1 MREVVICGGARTAIG
16 SFNGVLATVP
26 AVKLGA
32 TVIKEAIKRAGVSEN
47 LIEEVYMGMVL
58 QAGVGQAPAR
68 QASIYAGVPSKT
80 PCTTIHKVCGSG
92 MKSVMI
98 AAAQIALG
106 EIDIAIAGGMEN
118 MSQTPHALLG
128 SRDGFRMG
136 NAELVDLMIKDGLW
150 DPYHNFHMGSAA
162 EMCAEKYEITR
173 EMQDIFAISSYKKAQ
188 KAIADGVFS
197 SEIAPVEIST
207 KKGVQIISEDEEPSK
222 VNFDKISTL
231 KPVFK
236 KDGTVTAANAS
247 SLNDGAAALILAS
260 KEKAIE
266 LGLPIL
272 GTLKSWTS
280 YAHEPEWFTT
290 APAFAIEKLLNKT
303 GWHKDDVD
311 TFELNEAFSVQSLAV
326 IKEAQLNP
334 DKININGGAVAL
346 GHPIGASGA
355 RIIVTM
361 LYQMMRNDFK
371 KGIASLC
378 IGGGEATA
386 ISIER

>member
-1 MREVVICGGARTAIG
+1 MREVVICAGARTAIG
-16 SFNGVLATVP
+16 SFGGVLSSVP

-32 TVIKEAIKRAGVSEN
+32 AVIKEAIKRAGVSEN

-58 QAGVGQAPAR
+58 QAGTGQAPAR
-68 QASIYAGVPSKT
+68 QAAIYAGVPAKT

-106 EIDIAIAGGMEN
+106 EIDIAVAGGMEN
-118 MSQTPHALLG
+118 MSQSPHALLG
-128 SRDGFRMG
+128 SRDGFKMG
-136 NAELVDLMIKDGLW
+136 NTELVDLMIKDGLW

-162 EMCAEKYEITR
+162 EMCADKYGITR
-173 EMQDIFAISSYKKAQ
+173 DMQDKFAISSYQKAQ
-188 KAIADGVFS
+188 KAISDGVFI
-197 SEIAPVEIST
+197 SEITPIEIST
-207 KKGVQIISEDEEPSK
+207 RKGVQIISEDEEPLK
-222 VNFDKISTL
+222 VNFDKISSL

-247 SLNDGAAALILAS
+247 SLNDGAAALVLAS
-260 KEKAIE
+260 KERALE

-272 GTLKSWTS
+272 GTLKNWTS

-290 APAFAIEKLLNKT
+290 APAFAIEKLLKKSDWN
-303 GWHKDDVD
+303 KDDVEI
-311 TFELNEAFSVQSLAV
+311 FELNEAFSVQSLAV

-361 LYQMMRNDFK
+361 LYQMIRDDLK
-371 KGIASLC
+371 KGVASLC